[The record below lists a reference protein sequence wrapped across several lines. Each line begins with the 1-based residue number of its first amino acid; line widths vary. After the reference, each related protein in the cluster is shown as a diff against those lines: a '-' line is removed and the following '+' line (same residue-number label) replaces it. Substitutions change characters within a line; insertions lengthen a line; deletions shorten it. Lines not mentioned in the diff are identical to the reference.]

1 MPLLVPVPLEAELAV
16 LEVENCGAGIFM
28 APLDEPPELEPK
40 PPPPDVFVPVLV
52 EKPFPT
58 GAPVFGTATLNGL
71 EGAFANFGICG
82 FGVDVEG
89 FKTGL

>member
-1 MPLLVPVPLEAELAV
+1 MPPDDPALPEPALAV
-16 LEVENCGAGIFM
+16 LVVENCGAGIFIV
-28 APLDEPPELEPK
+28 PFNEPPELEPY
-40 PPPPDVFVPVLV
+40 PPPPEVFVPVLV
-52 EKPFPT
+52 EKPLPT

-82 FGVDVEG
+82 FGVDVDG